1 MIDPAGGSERDAAV
15 WGVAVVLLVSLAG
28 AVVVAGPLS
37 DADAAGDSRA
47 PALVA
52 PADGGTELWPYTSSE
67 KRYETRTLGI
77 NMVFYADQAD
87 VRTALVERSAVGWTD
102 EQVHEGDADTATVSH
117 ERVRVDP
124 DADAITETLS
134 WSDAEGSTR
143 YTYLRTDDGGRW
155 IRESYQLHAGTY
167 LGQRRH
173 VRAYGDP
180 AGEWTAVQIHG
191 EHWDWF
197 RLRHTV
203 TGVSEPQ
210 RDLEREF
217 IDDPGVER
225 VVRMPFGNERLDG
238 DGWASGV
245 HFGGVAAPALLAL
258 LVVGRAG
265 LPRVAARIVA
275 HRREVALAAG
285 IFGIHTA
292 VRWIG
297 VAAERLLV
305 SVSPTLIAVPLY
317 VALVVGVPA
326 TAHLLARGSDRTR
339 AFGLAALGLG
349 AAIVVDFAAMGVSA
363 IPIETVLH
371 RLSALLAVGSIAA
384 GSVERPDRHALL
396 AVGVGGWALTV
407 AASLFGLV

>member
-1 MIDPAGGSERDAAV
+1 MIDSAGVSERDAAV
-15 WGVAVVLLVSLAG
+15 WGVAVVLLASLGG
-28 AVVVAGPLS
+28 AVLVAGPLS
-37 DADAAGDSRA
+37 EADAGESRE
-47 PALVA
+47 PTLVA
-52 PADGGTELWPYTSSE
+52 PAEGGTDLWPYTASE
-67 KRYETRTLGI
+67 RRYETRTLGI

-87 VRTALVERSAVGWTD
+87 VRTALVERSAVEWRD
-102 EQVHEGDADTATVSH
+102 EQVHEGDADAATVSH
-117 ERVRVDP
+117 ERVRIDP
-124 DADAITETLS
+124 DADSIPETLS

-143 YTYLRTDDGGRW
+143 YTYLRADGGGRW
-155 IRESYQLHAGTY
+155 VEESYQLHAGTY

-217 IDDPGVER
+217 LDDPGVER
-225 VVRMPFGNERLDG
+225 VVRIPFGNERLDG

-245 HFGGVAAPALLAL
+245 HFDGVAAPALLTL
-258 LVVGRAG
+258 LVVGRTD
-265 LPRVAARIVA
+265 LPRVASRIVA
-275 HRREVALAAG
+275 HRREIALAGG

-297 VAAERLLV
+297 VATERLLP

-317 VALVVGVPA
+317 VALVVGVPV
-326 TAHLLARGSDRTR
+326 TAHLLARGSGRTR

-349 AAIVVDFAAMGVSA
+349 AAIVADFAAMGVSA

-371 RLSALLAVGSIAA
+371 RLSVLLAVGSIAA
-384 GSVERPDRHALL
+384 GSVERPDRPALL
-396 AVGVGGWALTV
+396 AVGVGGWALAV